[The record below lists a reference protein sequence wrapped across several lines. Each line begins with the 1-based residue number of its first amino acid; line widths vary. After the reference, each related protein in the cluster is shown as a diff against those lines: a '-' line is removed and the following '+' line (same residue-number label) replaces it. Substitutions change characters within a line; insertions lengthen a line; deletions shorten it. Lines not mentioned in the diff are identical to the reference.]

1 MEVKR
6 RKDTGKGY
14 EMKRKKE
21 GRGGEEGGEGEE
33 SDKTKGQLAPRMRI
47 RDTTNAPCKR
57 ACSTACTDSR

>member
-6 RKDTGKGY
+6 RKDKEKDN

-33 SDKTKGQLAPRMRI
+33 SDKTKGQLALQMHI